1 MLVTN
6 PVTITHQELHMLGL
20 RAKGKIKHLYLHWT
34 AGYYGQAYNDY
45 HINIDKDGEIYLTCQ
60 ELYQL
65 KSHTFMRNKDGI
77 GIALC
82 CGVGAS
88 FSGRLPQGIDYGQC
102 PPTLMQIEKA
112 AQVIAILADALE
124 LPIEFSA
131 VATHAEIAIVD
142 GYGPLSDDEQKR
154 WDLWFLPG
162 TPGNADSRLGGVTL
176 RKKALWYKELFD
188 RKIAA

>member
-34 AGYYGQAYNDY
+34 AGYYGQAYSDY
-45 HINIDKDGEIYLTCQ
+45 HINIDKDGEIYLTCH
-60 ELYQL
+60 ELYQPKL
-65 KSHTFMRNKDGI
+65 HTFMRNKDGI

-82 CGVGAS
+82 CGVGATY
-88 FSGRLPQGIDYGQC
+88 SGNGPQGIDFGEC
-102 PPTLMQIEKA
+102 PPTQVQIEKA

-131 VATHAEIAIVD
+131 VATHAEIAIMD
-142 GYGPLSDDEQKR
+142 GYGPFSSDEHKR
-154 WDLWFLPG
+154 WDLWFVPG
-162 TPGNADSRLGGVTL
+162 TPGNADFRLGGVTL

>member
-20 RAKGKIKHLYLHWT
+20 KAKGKIKHLYLHWT
-34 AGYYGQAYNDY
+34 AGYYGQAYSDY
-45 HINIDKDGEIYLTCQ
+45 HINIDKDGEVYLTCR
-60 ELYQL
+60 ELYQI

-88 FSGRLPQGIDYGQC
+88 FSGNVPQGINYGEC
-102 PPTLMQIEKA
+102 PPTMMQIEKA

-131 VATHAEIAIVD
+131 VATHAEVAIVD

-154 WDLWFLPG
+154 WDLWFLPSP
-162 TPGNADSRLGGVTL
+162 PGSNEIRVGGVTL

>member
-20 RAKGKIKHLYLHWT
+20 KAKGKIKHLYLHWT
-34 AGYYGQAYNDY
+34 AGYYGQAYSDY
-45 HINIDKDGEIYLTCQ
+45 HINIDKDGEIYLTCN
-60 ELYQL
+60 ELYQP
-65 KSHTFMRNKDGI
+65 KSHTFMRNSDGI

-82 CGVGAS
+82 CGAGAN
-88 FSGRLPQGIDYGQC
+88 FSGKLPQGIDFGDY
-102 PPTLMQIEKA
+102 PPTPQQIEKL

-124 LPIEFSA
+124 LPITFSA
-131 VATHAEIAIVD
+131 VATHAEVAIVD
-142 GYGPLSDDEQKR
+142 GYGPLSDDEHKR

-162 TPGNADSRLGGVTL
+162 TPGNGDFRLGGVTL

>member
-1 MLVTN
+1 MLVVN

-34 AGYYGQAYNDY
+34 AGYYGQAYSDY
-45 HINIDKDGEIYLTCQ
+45 HINIDKDGEVYLTCQ
-60 ELYQL
+60 ELYQ
-65 KSHTFMRNKDGI
+65 KKHHTFMRNEDGI

-88 FSGRLPQGIDYGQC
+88 FSGKGPDDIDYGEC

-112 AQVIAILADALE
+112 AQVIAVLADALE

-131 VATHAEIAIVD
+131 VATHAEVAIVD
-142 GYGPLSDDEQKR
+142 GYGPLSHDEQKR

-162 TPGNADSRLGGVTL
+162 TPGNADYRLGGVTL